1 MVFFTN
7 GFFQLSYR
15 MQDGRLWAGMG
26 RAANNLGAVITGVA
40 SVSLLNGEN
49 HILTAVLALV
59 LFVLISVTLL
69 WYYSCT
75 QIVKAPE
82 AMESREMS
90 AGQSRLER
98 FAKYFDLTEREQE
111 VLQLLLLS
119 DDGMQEIA
127 DSLFVSRAMLYRH
140 IAALNEKTGTRS
152 RIGLIQFYYNWEE
165 DKKYLSIGGNL
176 PCKTERSS
184 V

>member
-1 MVFFTN
+1 MR
-7 GFFQLSYR
+7 LSKYYMPTLR
-15 MQDGRLWAGMG
+15 EDPVDAETASHKFLTRGAFIRKQASGVYSFLP
-26 RAANNLGAVITGVA
+26 LGKKVINKIEA
-40 SVSLLNGEN
+40 
-49 HILTAVLALV
+49 
-59 LFVLISVTLL
+59 
-69 WYYSCT
+69 
-75 QIVKAPE
+75 IVRE
-82 AMESREMS
+82 AMENHEMS

-98 FAKYFDLTEREQE
+98 FAESFDLTEREQE

-165 DKKYLSIGGNL
+165 DKK
-176 PCKTERSS
+176 
-184 V
+184 